1 MNAKRNREKLMNNNE
16 LQSLINKQN
25 EQIQQLLEVNSELLS
40 NNQKLTEQ
48 LSLLKEQLDSLS
60 KLKN

>member
-1 MNAKRNREKLMNNNE
+1 MNNNE

-25 EQIQQLLEVNSELLS
+25 EHIQQLLEVNSELLS